1 MRVGPC
7 FSRQRAIVLTG
18 GSVYSRS
25 VIDFQTH
32 PDVYRHWTLRIEGR
46 VAHLDMKVDPAGGLQ
61 PGYELKLNSYDL
73 GVDIELADA
82 VQRLR
87 FEHPEVGAVVL
98 SSGLDRMFC
107 AGANIGMLATAT
119 HPLKVNFCKFT
130 NETRIAIEDASRHS
144 GQRYLAAV
152 NGNAAGGG
160 YELALATDHIMLID
174 DRTAAVSL
182 PEVPLLGVLPGTGGL
197 TRLTDKRHVRR
208 DRADVFCTV
217 VEGVKGDRALEWGLV
232 DELVPTSSFR
242 ETVAARAG
250 EFAAKSDRPADAA
263 ELKLTSLERQIG
275 VDTITYSS
283 VTVDI
288 DRAKRTA
295 ILMIHGPEG
304 SPPDD
309 TEAMIEIG
317 ARFWPLRVAREL
329 DDAILHLRVNE
340 LDVGTLVLKS
350 SGNLGSVLAHETFM
364 LSRADHWLVR
374 EVLLY
379 WARVLRR
386 VDLTSRTI
394 IALIEPGSCFGG
406 FLADL
411 TLAADR
417 SYMLIGSSSVDGR
430 EVAAVALTESNRFA
444 FPMHNGLSRLETRFW
459 GDPDGLQRALKTI
472 GEQLDS
478 EEALAAGLVTDAM
491 DDIDWDDEIRL
502 ILEER
507 ASFSPDGLSGLEANL
522 RFPGPETME
531 TRIFGRLTAW
541 QNWVFSR
548 PNASGEEGALRRYG
562 TGVRPG
568 YDTRRV

>member
-1 MRVGPC
+1 
-7 FSRQRAIVLTG
+7 
-18 GSVYSRS
+18 

-32 PDVYRHWTLRIEGR
+32 PDVYSHWTLRIEGR

-87 FEHPEVGAVVL
+87 FEHPEVGAVVI

-130 NETRIAIEDASRHS
+130 NETRLAIEDASRHS

-242 ETVAARAG
+242 ETVATRAG

-263 ELKLTSLERQIG
+263 EVKLTSLERQIG
-275 VDTITYSS
+275 EDTIMYSS

-317 ARFWPLRVAREL
+317 ARFWPLRLAREL

-350 SGNLGSVLAHETFM
+350 RGNLGAVLAYETFM
-364 LSRADHWLVR
+364 LSRADHWLIR

-394 IALIEPGSCFGG
+394 ITLIEPGSCFGG

-417 SYMLIGSSSVDGR
+417 SYMLIGSSSKDGR
-430 EVAAVALTESNRFA
+430 EVAAVALTESNRFV

-459 GDPDGLQRALKTI
+459 GDPDGLQRALKAI
-472 GEQLDS
+472 GEQLDP

-562 TGVRPG
+562 TGVRPS